1 MPLSK
6 RPLLTALLTLAIS
19 LACSTASRAAD
30 ENVGISWDTE
40 TLPNGLKVI
49 YAPMP
54 LSPVTQVRVD
64 YHVGSRDERID
75 RQGFAHMFEHM
86 MFRGSAHVAPQEHM
100 KLVGSV
106 GGYCNAFTSFDKT
119 EYHDTLP
126 ASYANMALWL
136 EADRMASFKVSPQI
150 FHTERL
156 VVAEE
161 WRMRQNQPYGT
172 MWDTLFAEVYKE
184 APYHWTPIGNMQHL
198 QAAQTSELQAF
209 FNKYYIPGNAVLVV
223 AGKMDIEKTKSDV
236 HKYFNWIPAG
246 DPLDRHVVKE
256 PEQTEPRR
264 EEVKMRVPLPRL
276 VIVYPMPPF
285 VSPDQDALELLI
297 TILGEGQSSRLS
309 RALVTNADP
318 LCIEADELAEPLED
332 GGLMGVEAT
341 LLQGKDPAA
350 VEKVLLDQIKQ
361 ITDNP
366 VTPEELEK
374 AKQQER
380 LSLATRWETAE
391 STASLLGDELMMR
404 GNLEHVKTERARI
417 EALTA
422 ADLQRVAK
430 KYFVDNKR
438 NTLTI
443 IPGKPDAPASQPAA
457 SQPGAAP
464 VAQAEPKKVDFPA
477 DYPTKPP
484 ISGTIP
490 HATFEKGVEKTING
504 VRVIVME
511 DHRIPIVN
519 WSLATRMGSHAD
531 PSGKEGLAGLTAG
544 MVRRGPEGTTYDQF
558 NEDLESRAISI
569 EVADGGDNTM
579 ITGSALTNQLAKGL
593 ENTRA
598 LLLKPAFDKAQF
610 DNLKNDSLDHLRLE
624 LNTPNSLAA
633 REFAHAIYGNSPL
646 GRQDTIASL
655 TAISLDDVKNFYKEV
670 YSAKDA
676 ILILAGDIT
685 VDQGQKAAE
694 QLLADFPN
702 TDLPK
707 VDYKLPT
714 APDKR
719 RVLLIDFPPSKQST
733 IALGG
738 PSYTIASDEKFAGS
752 LAGQLLSSGIDSR
765 LGKYVRAEKGY
776 VYGVTAYFEP
786 GRQAGDFSGD
796 TGTKFETT
804 TDTIDAMFKVF
815 DDMKAAPVPEDEL
828 SEAKKRVAG
837 QMLMQMQ
844 TIHQQ
849 ADRRLVAI
857 MNNYPVDYYDVYPE
871 RISKVTAGD
880 IKNVMNKYVD
890 ENKMTIVVVAPATA
904 VKSQL
909 EKLGDVTVI
918 PAAPQE

>member
-1 MPLSK
+1 MPFLN

-19 LACSTASRAAD
+19 LACSPLSRAAD
-30 ENVGISWDTE
+30 DNLGISWDTE

-54 LSPVTQVRVD
+54 SSPVTQVRVD
-64 YHVGSRDERID
+64 YHVGSRDERAD
-75 RQGFAHMFEHM
+75 RNGFAHMFEHM
-86 MFRGSAHVAPQEHM
+86 MFRGSAHVAPQQHM

-126 ASYANMALWL
+126 ASSANMALWL
-136 EADRMASFKVSPQI
+136 EADRMSSFKVSRQI
-150 FHTERL
+150 FYTERL

-172 MWDTLFAEVYKE
+172 MWDTLFAEVYKD

-209 FNKYYIPGNAVLVV
+209 FNKYYIPSNAVLVI
-223 AGKMDIEKTKSDV
+223 AGKMDLDQTKADV
-236 HKYFNWIPAG
+236 HKYFDWIPAG
-246 DPLDRHVVKE
+246 DPLQRNVVKE

-276 VIVYPMPPF
+276 VIVYPMPPI
-285 VSPDQDALELLI
+285 VSDDQDALGLLL
-297 TILGEGQSSRLS
+297 TILGDGRSSRLS

-332 GGLMGVEAT
+332 GGLMGVEDT

-361 ITDNP
+361 ISDTP

-380 LSLATRWETAE
+380 LALATRWETAE
-391 STASLLGDELMMR
+391 STATILGDDLMMR
-404 GNLEHVKTERARI
+404 GNLDHVKTERARI

-422 ADLQRVAK
+422 ADLQRVAQ
-430 KYFVDNKR
+430 KYFLASKS

-443 IPGKPDAPASQPAA
+443 VPGKPDAPASQPAA
-457 SQPGAAP
+457 SQPGAEP
-464 VAQAEPKKVDFPA
+464 VAQAEPRKVDFPA
-477 DYPTKPP
+477 DYPTKAPM
-484 ISGTIP
+484 SGTVP
-490 HATFEKGVEKTING
+490 HATFEKGVEKMING

-531 PSGKEGLAGLTAG
+531 PTGKEGLAGLTAG
-544 MVRRGPEGTTYDQF
+544 MVRRGPAGTTYDHF
-558 NEDLESRAISI
+558 NEELESRGISI
-569 EVADGGDNTM
+569 EVSDGGDNTM
-579 ITGSALTNQLAKGL
+579 ITGSALTEQLPKGL
-593 ENTRA
+593 EDTRA
-598 LLLKPAFDKAQF
+598 LLLHPAFDKDQF
-610 DNLKNDSLDHLRLE
+610 DNLKNESLDHLRLA

-646 GRQDTIASL
+646 GRQDTINSL
-655 TAISLDDVKNFYKEV
+655 TAISLDDVKTFYKQV

-685 VDQGQKAAE
+685 VDEGQKAAE
-694 QLLADFPN
+694 QLLADFP
-702 TDLPK
+702 TTGLPA
-707 VDYKLPT
+707 VDYKLPP

-719 RVLLIDFPPSKQST
+719 RILLIDFPPSKQST

-738 PSYTIASDEKFAGS
+738 PSFTIASDEKFAGS

-786 GRQAGDFSGD
+786 GRQAGDFAGN

-804 TDTIDAMFKVF
+804 TDTIEAMFKVF
-815 DDMKAAPVPEDEL
+815 DDIKTTPVPDDEL

-844 TIHQQ
+844 TIDQQ
-849 ADRRLVAI
+849 ASRRLVAI
-857 MNNYPVDYYDVYPE
+857 LNNYPVDYYDVYPD
-871 RISKVTAGD
+871 RIAKVSADD
-880 IKNVMNKYVD
+880 IKTVMNQYAD
-890 ENKMTIVVVAPATA
+890 ESKMTIIVVAPATT
-904 VKSQL
+904 VKTQL
-909 EKLGDVTVI
+909 EKLGDVTVV